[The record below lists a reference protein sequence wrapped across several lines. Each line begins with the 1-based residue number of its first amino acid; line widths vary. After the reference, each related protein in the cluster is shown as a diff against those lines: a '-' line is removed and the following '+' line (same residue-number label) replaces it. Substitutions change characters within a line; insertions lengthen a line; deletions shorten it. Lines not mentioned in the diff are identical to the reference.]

1 MQLDNSLTL
10 EYLEFLL
17 IQKMRQVSEGKFEGN
32 DLNTAKQ
39 FLKSEMNS
47 MEDGSSILK
56 IVNQLEIIKYSG
68 VYSADLLLQLKTEIE
83 TI

>member
-1 MQLDNSLTL
+1 MQLDKSLTL

-68 VYSADLLLQLKTEIE
+68 AYSADLLLQLKKDIE